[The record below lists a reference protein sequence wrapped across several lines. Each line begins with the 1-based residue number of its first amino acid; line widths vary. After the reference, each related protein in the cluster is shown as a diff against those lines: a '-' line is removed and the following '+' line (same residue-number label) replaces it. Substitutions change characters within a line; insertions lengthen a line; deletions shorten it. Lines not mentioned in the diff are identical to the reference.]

1 METPRIDTHHHLYP
15 PRFLAE
21 QAERILGVSAG
32 FPSSIVLEWTPQRSL
47 DVLDEAGVS
56 AAILSISA
64 PGIWFGDNAAASGLA
79 RDCNEYGAR
88 LVADH
93 GRRFGMFAALPLP
106 DVAASLAEIAYAFDV
121 LKLDGIGLMTSY
133 GLRWPG
139 DPSFA
144 AVFDELERR
153 RAVVYLHPVA
163 PEPFA
168 NLLPDVPQALV
179 EFPFDTTRAILSLLY
194 SGTLARCPHV
204 RFIVSHGG
212 GTVPFLADRIA
223 SLARRPSAAALAAR
237 VPNGVEYELKKLYY
251 DVVSI
256 AGNPHGMKAV
266 RSLIP
271 PSQLLLGSDYPYLK
285 PTQTIDALARLAL
298 PDAEQSAI
306 EHGNAAALFP
316 RLSA

>member
-133 GLRWPG
+133 GLRSAQLNIIEIRRQLRAPALDLGPRPWHE
-139 DPSFA
+139 A
-144 AVFDELERR
+144 AAHAWSRPAHVPDEMLQVRDGMRCGGNDRGPRRIGRSGRRRRGAARRLERAWAAHR
-153 RAVVYLHPVA
+153 HRAERSRHA
-163 PEPFA
+163 FA
-168 NLLPDVPQALV
+168 
-179 EFPFDTTRAILSLLY
+179 LS
-194 SGTLARCPHV
+194 G
-204 RFIVSHGG
+204 
-212 GTVPFLADRIA
+212 
-223 SLARRPSAAALAAR
+223 
-237 VPNGVEYELKKLYY
+237 
-251 DVVSI
+251 
-256 AGNPHGMKAV
+256 
-266 RSLIP
+266 
-271 PSQLLLGSDYPYLK
+271 
-285 PTQTIDALARLAL
+285 
-298 PDAEQSAI
+298 
-306 EHGNAAALFP
+306 
-316 RLSA
+316 